1 MKRFIYN
8 NHKVGSPS
16 LYTFTNYTFTN
27 AGITGRYGPTLSNCQ
42 TAYAGTT
49 WITSYF
55 TMSTQGYQVWT
66 IPQTGT
72 YEIETAGS
80 RAGYVSGME
89 SYAAT
94 GQGAIVRGRFSL
106 TGGLTL
112 ILIVGQY
119 EDSANSASI
128 SSYFGLGGGGGSFVS
143 YSSNLLIAAGGG
155 GGGSNYSSTLYAG
168 QNGQTTT
175 SGGNGVYGN
184 GVGGSGG
191 NGGGTATLGQQ
202 YWGGCGAGWSTDG
215 QNGNGST
222 THPSGQISYFGEGGY
237 TYSGGFYG
245 GDYNYAWGNPT
256 AYASTRGGFGGG
268 GGGNG
273 ILGGGAGGGYSGGGV
288 GGSGIYSDSAGG
300 GGSYILSS
308 ASSVAT
314 SNGQYA
320 GSSTF
325 NGNSITNLSTYN
337 NAIGYIKI
345 TKL

>member
-1 MKRFIYN
+1 MCRWSALLALDYWFKVHVLFAKSLGAVTIFYN
-8 NHKVGSPS
+8 E
-16 LYTFTNYTFTN
+16 FQNYF
-27 AGITGRYGPTLSNCQ
+27 
-42 TAYAGTT
+42 
-49 WITSYF
+49 F
-55 TMSTQGYQVWT
+55 QGYQVWT

-112 ILIVGQY
+112 ILI
-119 EDSANSASI
+119 
-128 SSYFGLGGGGGSFVS
+128 S

-155 GGGSNYSSTLYAG
+155 GGGSNFLSTLYAG

-191 NGGGTATLGQQ
+191 NGGGTWTLGQQ

-222 THPSGQISYFGEGGY
+222 THPFGQTTTSGEGGY

-245 GDYNYAWGNPT
+245 GDYNYTWGNPT

-273 ILGGGAGGGYSGGGV
+273 LIGGGAGGGYSGGGV